1 MRLKKVKDLKK
12 QYKPNVK
19 IERTKR
25 EHTKVIVKLP
35 KHLRHSKSLKQ
46 ILKQKFVHHRKHKK
60 THKKHHG
67 AKPIAKRAKRRH
79 SHKLRTP
86 EQAKLKRNASLQE
99 YVDAKLMEK
108 K

>member
-60 THKKHHG
+60 KHI
-67 AKPIAKRAKRRH
+67 KSIM
-79 SHKLRTP
+79 
-86 EQAKLKRNASLQE
+86 EQNQLQKELKEDIHIN
-99 YVDAKLMEK
+99 
-108 K
+108 